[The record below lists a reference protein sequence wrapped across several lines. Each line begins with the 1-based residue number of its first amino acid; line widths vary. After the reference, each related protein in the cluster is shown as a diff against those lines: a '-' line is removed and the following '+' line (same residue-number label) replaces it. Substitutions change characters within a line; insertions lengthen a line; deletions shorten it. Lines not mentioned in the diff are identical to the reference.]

1 MVLQK
6 YFSSSE
12 VKRSKSKVGVEVFV
26 QNDCVECG
34 GKVQNKGA
42 QQELIDQ
49 SCRRKQM
56 RGKKSVLPGNSS
68 CQHARQ
74 DIVESLLLVSLWRHA
89 SGELHVRRRR
99 GTAQL

>member
-1 MVLQK
+1 MVLQT

-12 VKRSKSKVGVEVFV
+12 VKRSLSKIGLKCMYRMIVEY
-26 QNDCVECG
+26 G

-89 SGELHVRRRR
+89 SGELHVRRRSGR
-99 GTAQL
+99 AQL

>member
-6 YFSSSE
+6 YSSSSE
-12 VKRSKSKVGVEVFV
+12 VKRSYSKRGVEVYV
-26 QNDCVECG
+26 QNDCG

-56 RGKKSVLPGNSS
+56 RGKKSVLPGISS

-74 DIVESLLLVSLWRHA
+74 DIVESLLLVRLWRHA

>member
-1 MVLQK
+1 M
-6 YFSSSE
+6 Y
-12 VKRSKSKVGVEVFV
+12 RMIVEY
-26 QNDCVECG
+26 G

-74 DIVESLLLVSLWRHA
+74 DIVESLLLVRLWRHA
-89 SGELHVRRRR
+89 SGELHVRRRSGR
-99 GTAQL
+99 AQL